1 MSKTIV
7 KLAQLHKSFGSVNAL
22 NGIDLELKEGEVLG
36 LFGHNG
42 AGKSTLMKLILGL
55 FAPTKGSLQVLGHD
69 PMAPDAAKA
78 RQQIGYLPENVSFYD
93 QLTGKEVLTY
103 FARLKQIN
111 ESRVTTLLDEVGLK
125 EAMNRKV
132 KTYSKGM
139 RQRLGLAQA
148 MLGSPKLLLLD
159 EPTVG
164 LDPIATH
171 EFYQSVDKLKQQGCA
186 VILCSHVLPGV
197 ERHISKLMIVSKGK
211 TLAAG
216 TISELRQ
223 QANLP
228 ITVKTSGVS
237 DEQFE
242 QLELVDFI
250 VRKDNHSADLS
261 IEHNMQRAILDKVA
275 PLTSLN
281 HFEMT
286 HASLENLY
294 LHYLTQTDSLPT
306 LEEVS

>member
-1 MSKTIV
+1 MSKNIV
-7 KLAQLHKSFGSVNAL
+7 KLSQLHKSFGSVSAL
-22 NGIDLELKEGEVLG
+22 NGIDLTLKEGEVLG

-55 FAPTKGSLQVLGHD
+55 FSPTAGSIEVLGHD
-69 PMAPDAAKA
+69 PMSPAAAKA

-93 QLTGKEVLTY
+93 QLSGKEVLTY
-103 FARLKQIN
+103 FARLKQI
-111 ESRVTTLLDEVGLK
+111 EDSRVAQLLEQVGLSD
-125 EAMNRKV
+125 AMNRKV

-171 EFYQSVDKLKQQGCA
+171 EFYRSVDKLKQQGCA

-197 ERHISKLMIVSKGK
+197 ERHISKLMIVSDGK

-216 TISELRQ
+216 TLDELRTH
-223 QANLP
+223 ANLP
-228 ITVKTSGVS
+228 IMVKTSGISTV
-237 DEQFE
+237 QFE
-242 QLELVDFI
+242 QLDLVQWI
-250 VRKDNHSADLS
+250 TAKEGERIDLS
-261 IEHNMQRAILDKVA
+261 IQHHMQRAVLNKIA
-275 PLTSLN
+275 SLESLS
-281 HFEMT
+281 HFEMI
-286 HASLENLY
+286 HASLEDLY
-294 LHYLTQTDSLPT
+294 LHYLKQPHHVPV
-306 LEEVS
+306 LEQVS